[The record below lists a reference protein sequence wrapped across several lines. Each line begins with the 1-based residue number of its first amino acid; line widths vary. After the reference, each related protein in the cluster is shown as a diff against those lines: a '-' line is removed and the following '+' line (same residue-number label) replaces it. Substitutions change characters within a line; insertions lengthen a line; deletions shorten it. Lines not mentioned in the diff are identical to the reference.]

1 MNGMPKLNLGCGY
14 GYIPGYVN
22 IDTSERSV
30 ADSFKDVAD
39 LPYEPNSVGAI
50 EAVQLIEHFDAIHCR
65 YLLAE
70 WFRILAVGGTLTL
83 ETPDLAK
90 TLKKFVS
97 NKTKDKEA
105 TLQWLYGI
113 DSPGLQH
120 KSGFT
125 FDLIERLLSETGFVD
140 IKRKKATT
148 HTYEPGMRVE
158 CRKPERCDEA
168 QFMSGLRKRCRQSL
182 GLSDSYVMIPFEAWI
197 RRIREE
203 VGAPT
208 ALNRERLRKVICAS
222 APYNPRVSLC
232 VLEECVSQG
241 LFERS
246 ELEREFEV
254 LDHLVSAQFHQRAFS
269 MWAKSRKERRADEE
283 FHRFL
288 GRLEQMVV
296 EMLERPGRRD
306 EIMGYLMTLD
316 PRPIEMLDICL
327 ITQMSKKLLS
337 VGIKRFHE
345 GRIDDAESAFH
356 DSLDLNPD
364 NSLAHWNLARLGIVS
379 ARTDAQILMEYSLAA
394 EKAPNGDILSS
405 VKDEADRFRKN
416 PSENPDTTPICETD
430 LV

>member
-1 MNGMPKLNLGCGY
+1 
-14 GYIPGYVN
+14 
-22 IDTSERSV
+22 
-30 ADSFKDVAD
+30 
-39 LPYEPNSVGAI
+39 
-50 EAVQLIEHFDAIHCR
+50 
-65 YLLAE
+65 
-70 WFRILAVGGTLTL
+70 
-83 ETPDLAK
+83 
-90 TLKKFVS
+90 
-97 NKTKDKEA
+97 
-105 TLQWLYGI
+105 
-113 DSPGLQH
+113 
-120 KSGFT
+120 
-125 FDLIERLLSETGFVD
+125 
-140 IKRKKATT
+140 
-148 HTYEPGMRVE
+148 
-158 CRKPERCDEA
+158 
-168 QFMSGLRKRCRQSL
+168 
-182 GLSDSYVMIPFEAWI
+182 
-197 RRIREE
+197 
-203 VGAPT
+203 
-208 ALNRERLRKVICAS
+208 
-222 APYNPRVSLC
+222 
-232 VLEECVSQG
+232 
-241 LFERS
+241 
-246 ELEREFEV
+246 
-254 LDHLVSAQFHQRAFS
+254 